1 MAHVIL
7 KMLFHI
13 AALGIFLH
21 AAVESPK
28 EQGPDPKP
36 YPIEWERRGGVQCAH
51 ESTGGYE
58 ASEDQVNKCFHKKIG
73 LMLKIRHAQWMELPD
88 LSYVIY

>member
-7 KMLFHI
+7 KMLFHV

-21 AAVESPK
+21 AAVESPQ
-28 EQGPDPKP
+28 EQRPDPKAKC
-36 YPIEWERRGGVQCAH
+36 IEQERCPGVQRAH

-58 ASEDQVNKCFHKKIG
+58 AREDEVNKCFHKNNW
-73 LMLKIRHAQWMELPD
+73 LMLKIRHTQRLESPD
-88 LSYVIY
+88 LVYVIY